1 MGGRISA
8 ASASVSVLF
17 LLTAEAAPRPDASAT
32 GALSGSAGAA
42 AAGREASAT
51 TAGGRLV
58 SVAPVPPA
66 CNVSG
71 AWCWQHSVPPMA
83 FDEAPAAAAG
93 GGANF
98 TISNP
103 TGRAWTLA
111 HGAQVGL
118 YPTVTLEKQLLLNMI
133 GKPV

>member
-17 LLTAEAAPRPDASAT
+17 LLTAVAAPRPDASAT

-58 SVAPVPPA
+58 ISVAPVPPA

-83 FDEAPAAAAG
+83 FDEAPAG

-118 YPTVTLEKQLLLNMI
+118 YPIVTLEKQLLNMI